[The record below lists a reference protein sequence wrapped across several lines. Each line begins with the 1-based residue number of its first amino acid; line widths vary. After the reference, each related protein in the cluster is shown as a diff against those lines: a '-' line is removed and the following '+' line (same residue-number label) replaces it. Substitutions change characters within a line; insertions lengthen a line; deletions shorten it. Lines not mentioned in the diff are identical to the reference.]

1 MKRLLA
7 FSLFALLFSARLAAQ
22 SPATLTGTVL
32 DPAGAAVA
40 GARITLEK
48 LAPGAAPV
56 EAVSDSQGRYALHAP
71 PGSYRLRVVRPSFAV
86 YDQELHLGAGEQRE
100 LMVRLSLD
108 STSARVVVT
117 AEPLPAL
124 EQSVAA
130 PVDVITAQEI
140 SDRQSILVDD
150 AVALL
155 PGVSIGQTGRMG
167 GSTSLF
173 LDGGNS
179 DYTKVLVDGVPVNQ
193 PGGAVDLSPYTLD
206 NIAKIEVVH
215 GAESALYGS
224 DAMAGVVQL
233 FTARG
238 TTSTPEFDLVGE
250 GGNFSSARGSAT
262 ISGIAGSFDY
272 LAGFARFD
280 SDGQGVNNAFR
291 NETFSGNFGWR
302 FSDTDSVRLTLRNNT
317 TYAGIQGQIL
327 LTPPELDEF
336 NGLHNFSAG
345 LTADFSTGTH
355 WRHHIIISESYLR
368 QIFDNLLGSY
378 YLSPDPL
385 GLCTGTPLLP
395 HAVPSAEFCD
405 YTYSS
410 FNQFNRVDLNA
421 QTSYVG
427 RKGSVTAG
435 YAYEVENGWLSDIGM
450 HARRNN
456 QAGYL
461 EARYQLNERLTAT
474 AGVRAE
480 DNSNFGTRVVP
491 RTGLAYL
498 LRKGDAALGA
508 TRLRASY
515 GLGIKEPSLDES
527 FGTSLCFPGNPDL
540 RPERSTSVHG
550 GVDQYF
556 VADRIHVSLDGFYN
570 RFHDVISFGEIFV
583 PPPPPLCGG
592 FAGTYFNTDLARA
605 AGANVNVEAKPARWL
620 RITAGY
626 AYDDSLVIK
635 SPNATDP
642 AEIPGN
648 RLLRRPLNSGSM
660 TLSTSY
666 RRCSLNLAGYYSGSR
681 TDSSFLTNLQT
692 FLIVGPPRT
701 PPYAR
706 FDLAGSYA
714 LGRGVELFGRVQNL
728 LDRQYQLILGYP
740 ALGREFRGG
749 LKFRIGGQS

>member
-7 FSLFALLFSARLAAQ
+7 FPLFVLLLSARLTAQ
-22 SPATLTGTVL
+22 SPATVSGTLL
-32 DPAGAAVA
+32 DPASAAVA
-40 GARITLEK
+40 GAKITLDN
-48 LAPGAAPV
+48 LAQGAATV
-56 EAVSDSQGRYALHAP
+56 QAVSDSQGRYALHAP
-71 PGSYRLRVVRPSFAV
+71 PGNYRLRVVQPSFSV
-86 YDQELHLGAGEQRE
+86 YDLELRLGAGEHRE
-100 LMVRLSLD
+100 LVVRLSLE
-108 STSARVVVT
+108 STSARVIVT

-124 EQSVAA
+124 EQNVAA
-130 PVDVITAQEI
+130 PVDVITARDI
-140 SDRQSILVDD
+140 SDRQSFLLDD
-150 AVALL
+150 AIEPL
-155 PGVSIGQTGRMG
+155 PGVSVGQTGRMG

-224 DAMAGVVQL
+224 DAIAGVVQL

-238 TTSTPEFDLVGE
+238 TTSTPELDLLAE
-250 GGNFSSARGSAT
+250 GGNFYSARGSAT
-262 ISGIAGSFDY
+262 LSGVAGPFDY
-272 LAGFARFD
+272 LAGFARYD
-280 SDGQGVNNAFR
+280 TGGQGVNDTFR
-291 NETFSGNFGWR
+291 DETFSGNFGWR
-302 FSDTDSVRLTLRNNT
+302 FSGTDSVRLTLRNNT
-317 TYAGIQGQIL
+317 TNAGIQGQIL
-327 LTPPELDEF
+327 FTPPELNEF
-336 NGLHNFSAG
+336 NALHDFSAG

-368 QIFDNLLGSY
+368 ELSANPLSSY

-385 GLCTGTPLLP
+385 NLCTGMPLSP
-395 HAVPSAEFCD
+395 RAVPSAEFCD

-410 FNQFNRVDLNA
+410 FNQFNRVDATA
-421 QTSYVG
+421 QTTYIG
-427 RKGSVTAG
+427 QKGSVTAG
-435 YAYEVENGWLSDIGM
+435 YFYEVENGYLSDISG

-461 EARYQLNERLTAT
+461 EARYQFNERLTAT

-480 DNSNFGTRVVP
+480 DNANFGTRVVP
-491 RTGLAYL
+491 RTGLSYVA
-498 LRKGDAALGA
+498 RKGDAALGA
-508 TRLRASY
+508 TRLHASY

-556 VADRIHVSLDGFYN
+556 ASDRIHVSVDGFYN
-570 RFHDVISFGEIFV
+570 RFHDIISFGEIAI
-583 PPPPPLCGG
+583 PPPVCGG

-605 AGANVNVEAKPARWL
+605 AGTNVNVEAKPARWL
-620 RITAGY
+620 RVTAGY

-648 RLLRRPLNSGSM
+648 RLLRRPLNSGSLIL
-660 TLSTSY
+660 TGNY
-666 RRCSLNLAGYYSGSR
+666 RQCSLTLAGYYSGTR
-681 TDSSFLTNLQT
+681 TDSAFLTNLQT
-692 FLIVGPPRT
+692 FVGVGPTRT

-706 FDLAGSYA
+706 FDVTGSYA
-714 LGRGVELFGRVQNL
+714 LGHGVELFGRVQNL
-728 LDRQYQLILGYP
+728 LDRQYQLILGFP

-749 LKFRIGGQS
+749 MKYRIGGKS